1 MDGGYG
7 PSFTQ
12 QPPGRQGQR
21 IMKDT
26 LARKWERLLRQAM
39 MNESA
44 LAALYAQ
51 YAELFP
57 EHAGVWTALSRAE
70 LKHADAFLGLLQK
83 NPPPGVEAALDKFD
97 PEGLNAVESR
107 IAAMREGARNR
118 NVTRD
123 RAAANAISMESSLA
137 ENLLAVFD
145 SALAGSDLHKVAG
158 QLLRE
163 TRHHRGMVMR
173 LMAETANS

>member
-12 QPPGRQGQR
+12 QPPGLQGQR

-83 NPPPGVEAALDKFD
+83 NPPPGVEAAQILLCVTSNLNLIQVSIFPLAPLNFAAATINRADSISIVESLK
-97 PEGLNAVESR
+97 EGLPWMARR
-107 IAAMREGARNR
+107 IIS
-118 NVTRD
+118 TR
-123 RAAANAISMESSLA
+123 RPACKI
-137 ENLLAVFD
+137 
-145 SALAGSDLHKVAG
+145 GRSDFIHG
-158 QLLRE
+158 
-163 TRHHRGMVMR
+163 
-173 LMAETANS
+173 